1 MNKQKPALFNQ
12 KDLFAYFVVAGLG
25 ACVQLLAGGLI
36 KDWFRVSYEDSILP
50 AYFIALVV
58 GFFLTKLFAFNARQS
73 QQTRREMFKYVL
85 VASFPGGITW
95 IFSTIPY
102 EFIHA
107 RYPDFYLH
115 IPYSVK
121 KLNITQIGTTFHGMG
136 YSFISNYIL
145 HKTFTFKSSGFYDR
159 FKDLIK

>member
-85 VASFPGGITW
+85 VASFSGGITW

>member
-1 MNKQKPALFNQ
+1 MNDKKPALFNQ

-36 KDWFRVSYEDSILP
+36 KDWFSVSYEDSILP
-50 AYFIALVV
+50 AYFIAFIV

-73 QQTRREMFKYVL
+73 QQTRREMLKFTIVS
-85 VASFPGGITW
+85 VISGIIMW
-95 IFSTIPY
+95 IFSTFPY
-102 EFIHA
+102 DFIHA
-107 RYPDFYLH
+107 RYPDIYFQ
-115 IPYSVK
+115 IPYAVK
-121 KLNITQIGTTFHGMG
+121 KLNLTQIGTTLHGMC

-159 FKDLIK
+159 LKELVK

>member
-1 MNKQKPALFNQ
+1 MSDKKAALFNQ
-12 KDLFAYFVVAGLG
+12 KDLFAYFIVAGLG

-73 QQTRREMFKYVL
+73 KQTRREMFKYVL
-85 VASFPGGITW
+85 VASFSGIITW
-95 IFSTIPY
+95 LFSTIPY
-102 EFIHA
+102 DFIHA
-107 RYPDFYLH
+107 RYPEFFFH

-121 KLNITQIGTTFHGMG
+121 KINITQIGTTIHGMG
-136 YSFISNYIL
+136 YSFVSNYIL
-145 HKTFTFKSSGFYDR
+145 HKTFTFKSSGLYDR
-159 FKDLIK
+159 FKDLLK

>member
-1 MNKQKPALFNQ
+1 M
-12 KDLFAYFVVAGLG
+12 AGLG

-36 KDWFRVSYEDSILP
+36 KDWFQVSYEDSILP

-73 QQTRREMFKYVL
+73 QQTRREMAKYVL
-85 VASFPGGITW
+85 VASFSGGITW
-95 IFSTIPY
+95 LFSTFPY
-102 EFIHA
+102 QYIHA
-107 RYPDFYLH
+107 HYADFYLH

-121 KLNITQIGTTFHGMG
+121 KLNITQIGTTLHGMG
-136 YSFISNYIL
+136 YSFVSNYIL

-159 FKDLIK
+159 FKDLLK

>member
-1 MNKQKPALFNQ
+1 
-12 KDLFAYFVVAGLG
+12 
-25 ACVQLLAGGLI
+25 
-36 KDWFRVSYEDSILP
+36 
-50 AYFIALVV
+50 VV

-85 VASFPGGITW
+85 VASFSGIITW
-95 IFSTIPY
+95 LFSTIPY

-107 RYPDFYLH
+107 RYPDFFFH

-121 KLNITQIGTTFHGMG
+121 KINITQIGTTIHGMG
-136 YSFISNYIL
+136 YSFVSNYIL

-159 FKDLIK
+159 FKDLLK

>member
-1 MNKQKPALFNQ
+1 LSEKKPALFNQ
-12 KDLFAYFVVAGLG
+12 KDLFAYFIVAGLG

-36 KDWFRVSYEDSILP
+36 KDWFQVSYEDSILP

-73 QQTRREMFKYVL
+73 QQTRREMAKYVL
-85 VASFPGGITW
+85 VASFSGGITW
-95 IFSTIPY
+95 LFSTFPY
-102 EFIHA
+102 QYIHA
-107 RYPDFYLH
+107 HYADFYLH
-115 IPYSVK
+115 IPYSIK
-121 KLNITQIGTTFHGMG
+121 KLNITQIGTTLHGMG

>member
-1 MNKQKPALFNQ
+1 LSDKKAALFNQ
-12 KDLFAYFVVAGLG
+12 KDLFAYFIVAGLG

-85 VASFPGGITW
+85 VASFSGGITW
-95 IFSTIPY
+95 LFSTFPY
-102 EFIHA
+102 QFIHA
-107 RYPDFYLH
+107 HYPDFFFH

-121 KLNITQIGTTFHGMG
+121 KINITQIGTTLHGMG
-136 YSFISNYIL
+136 YSFVSNYIL

-159 FKDLIK
+159 FKDLLK

>member
-1 MNKQKPALFNQ
+1 LSDKKQALFNQ

-50 AYFIALVV
+50 AYFIALLF

-73 QQTRREMFKYVL
+73 HQTRREMLKYLL
-85 VASFPGGITW
+85 VASFSGIITW
-95 IFSTIPY
+95 LFSTIPY
-102 EFIHA
+102 EYIHE
-107 RYPDFYLH
+107 RYPDFFFL

-121 KLNITQIGTTFHGMG
+121 KLNITQILTTLHGMG
-136 YSFISNYIL
+136 FSFLSNYIL

-159 FKDLIK
+159 FKELTK

>member
-1 MNKQKPALFNQ
+1 MSDKKQALFNQ

-73 QQTRREMFKYVL
+73 KQTRREMLKYLL
-85 VASFPGGITW
+85 VASFSGIITW
-95 IFSTIPY
+95 LFSTIPY
-102 EFIHA
+102 EYIHA
-107 RYPDFYLH
+107 RYPDFYFL

-121 KLNITQIGTTFHGMG
+121 RLNITQILTTLHGMG
-136 YSFISNYIL
+136 FSFFFNYIL

-159 FKDLIK
+159 LKDLTK